1 VSVLDSKPPC
11 LSVVVVAV
19 YEPYHLARCLAT
31 LSKQINPPEMEII
44 VVYHENAGDI
54 SALREK
60 FATVQFCGATGALTQ
75 ARMLTLGI
83 RQARGEIIALTVD
96 HCTPEND
103 WCARIA
109 DAHKGPYAAIGGA
122 LEKGDQA
129 DTAVNWAVHLYD
141 YCSYGYYQKPVRLGP
156 ALELSDCNVS
166 YKRKALSSISERWLE
181 EFHVPLINRALSD
194 SGKTLWFSPDLLV
207 YQHRSVEW
215 RRAARIAFAR
225 GRAFASARMRK
236 FSLAKRMIYI
246 CFCPVLPV
254 KQMGKLILNMT
265 RKKSHL
271 SGGIRALPFILV
283 FSTLWSWG
291 ELIGLLA
298 GRVSYTITIT
308 EE

>member
-1 VSVLDSKPPC
+1 MRDSKPPC

-19 YEPYHLARCLAT
+19 YDSYHLARCLAT
-31 LSKQINPPEMEII
+31 LTKQIDPPEMEII
-44 VVYHENAGDI
+44 VVYHEKAGDI
-54 SALREK
+54 SSLKEK
-60 FATVQFCGATGALTQ
+60 FPSVQFSGATGLLTQ

-83 RQARGEIIALTVD
+83 SQARGEIIALTVD

-141 YCSYGYYQKPVRLGP
+141 YCSYGYYQKPVRRGP
-156 ALELSDCNVS
+156 AFELSDCNVS
-166 YKRKALSSISERWLE
+166 YKRKALSSIGDRWLE

-194 SGKTLWFSPDLLV
+194 SGETLWFSPDLLV
-207 YQHRSVEW
+207 YQHRDIDC
-215 RRAARIAFAR
+215 RRAASVAFRR
-225 GRAFASARMRK
+225 GRSFASARMTT
-236 FSLAKRMIYI
+236 FSLAKRIIYTLL
-246 CFCPVLPV
+246 CPFLPL
-254 KQMGKLILNMT
+254 KQIGKLIANT
-265 RKKSHL
+265 VPKKSHL
-271 SGGIRALPFILV
+271 TAVIRAFPFILF
-283 FSTLWSWG
+283 FSALWSWG

-298 GRVSYTITIT
+298 GQVSYTITVT

>member
-1 VSVLDSKPPC
+1 MRDSKPPC

-19 YEPYHLARCLAT
+19 YDSYHLARCLAT
-31 LSKQINPPEMEII
+31 LTKQINPPEMEVI

-54 SALREK
+54 SSLKEK
-60 FATVQFCGATGALTQ
+60 FPSVQFCGAMGLLTQ

-83 RQARGEIIALTVD
+83 SQARGEIIALTVD

-141 YCSYGYYQKPVRLGP
+141 YCSYGYYQKPVRRGP
-156 ALELSDCNVS
+156 AFELSDCNVS
-166 YKRKALSSISERWLE
+166 YKRKALSSIADRWLE

-194 SGKTLWFSPDLLV
+194 SGETLWFSPDLLV
-207 YQHRSVEW
+207 YQHRSIEW

-236 FSLAKRMIYI
+236 FSLAERMIYI
-246 CFCPVLPV
+246 FFCPILPV
-254 KQMGKLILNMT
+254 KQMGKLILNTM

-271 SGGIRALPFILV
+271 SGVIRALPFILF

-291 ELIGLLA
+291 ELVGLLA
-298 GRVSYTITIT
+298 GRFSYTITVT